1 MPKFYLDGPDAHRAL
16 QPGRILLSSLI
27 LLLPGGA
34 LACTSSAQDG
44 PGGILEAAASGETD
58 RITAI
63 LEREP
68 DRIHE
73 TDTDGRTPLHLA
85 VMGRREGAARL
96 LLDRGADVATAD
108 AQGRT
113 PLHQAA
119 EMGSGVLVDLL
130 VGAGSEV
137 EARDLWGRTPLFLAA
152 NWGNDLDAVERL
164 IAAGA
169 NVNDRTP
176 RGEQILMATL
186 AYARP
191 EIVQALM
198 NAGARFPDNAE
209 ELGAAVYLSAGN
221 GLESVF
227 SSATRAAEDM
237 GIHWWERV
245 SMQAA
250 ARGGSVRIGASLL
263 ARGASVDRTDEYGVT
278 PLHVAAEE
286 GNLAFLNFLVRNG
299 ASLEARSAKGKTAL
313 HLAREG
319 GHDEVE
325 ARLLSLGASDAPPAF
340 PELRGP
346 WFGQPEP
353 HESPERF
360 APGIVSG
367 HAMAAEHSPAAF
379 SPSGNEVYW
388 TEKFRGPVLHS
399 RMEEDGWISPEP
411 AAFVSSYGEGEPIFS
426 PDGNRLYFLSM
437 RPLPSGGEPGRERI
451 WFVEREGDGWS
462 EPRLVSEA
470 VNAFEHHW
478 LFSVDRE
485 GTLYFSSLAE
495 GGYGNRDLY
504 RSRMVD
510 GVHQAPENLGPALN
524 TPGLEHTPFIAPD
537 GSYLIFVTSGH
548 GLREGMFHMV
558 ISYRHPSGE
567 WTTPLPLDSVTA
579 PVRDPLCPLVSP
591 DGRFLFFIGS
601 GDVWW
606 TRADFIEALR
616 PTPPP

>member
-1 MPKFYLDGPDAHRAL
+1 MPKVYLEGPECRRAL
-16 QPGRILLSSLI
+16 RPGRILLSSL
-27 LLLPGGA
+27 LLCLPVGTV
-34 LACTSSAQDG
+34 ACTSSAQDG
-44 PGGILEAAASGETD
+44 PGGILEAAASGEAE
-58 RITAI
+58 RITAD
-63 LEREP
+63 LEGDP
-68 DRIHE
+68 SRIHE
-73 TDTDGRTPLHLA
+73 TDPDGRTPLHLA
-85 VMGRREGAARL
+85 VMGGHEGAARL
-96 LLDRGADVATAD
+96 LVDRGADLAALD
-108 AQGRT
+108 AQDRT

-119 EMGSGVLVDLL
+119 EVGSGVLVELL
-130 VGAGSEV
+130 LDAGSEV

-169 NVNDRTP
+169 NADDRTP
-176 RGEQILMATL
+176 RGEQILLATL
-186 AYARP
+186 ANGRP

-198 NAGARFPDNAE
+198 DAGARLPHNAE
-209 ELGAAVYLSAGN
+209 ELRAAVYLSAGN
-221 GLESVF
+221 GLEGVF
-227 SSATRAAEDM
+227 RSATRAAEDL
-237 GIHWWERV
+237 GIAWWEAV
-245 SMQAA
+245 PMQAA
-250 ARGGSVRIGASLL
+250 ARGGSVRIGESLL
-263 ARGASVDRTDEYGVT
+263 ARGASADRTNEYGIT
-278 PLHVAAEE
+278 PLQVAAEE
-286 GNLAFLNFLVRNG
+286 GNLAFVDFLIRNG
-299 ASLEARSAKGKTAL
+299 APLEARSAMGKTAL
-313 HLAREG
+313 HMARDRG
-319 GHDEVE
+319 RHEVE
-325 ARLLSLGASDAPPAF
+325 ARLLSLGASDVPPAF
-340 PELRGP
+340 PELRGR
-346 WFGQPEP
+346 WLGQPKP
-353 HESPERF
+353 QGSPERF
-360 APGIVSG
+360 ALGIVSG

-379 SPSGNEVYW
+379 SPSGTEVYW

-399 RMEEDGWISPEP
+399 RMEEDGWTSPAP
-411 AAFVSSYGEGEPIFS
+411 ATFVSSYGEGEPIFS

-437 RPLPSGGEPGRERI
+437 RPLPGGGEAGRERI

-462 EPRLVSEA
+462 EPKPVSEA

-510 GVHQAPENLGPALN
+510 GVHQAPENLGPPLN
-524 TPGLEHTPFIAPD
+524 APGLEHTPFIAPD

-558 ISYRHPSGE
+558 ISFRNPSGE
-567 WTTPLPLDSVTA
+567 WSPPLSLDSITA

-616 PTPPP
+616 PTTPP

>member
-1 MPKFYLDGPDAHRAL
+1 MCRHAL
-16 QPGRILLSSLI
+16 RPGRNLLSF
-27 LLLPGGA
+27 LLLTLLGGS
-34 LACTSSAQDG
+34 LACTSSAQGG
-44 PGGILEAAASGETD
+44 PGGILEAATAGDVE
-58 RITAI
+58 RITAL
-63 LEREP
+63 LEGDP
-68 DRIHE
+68 TRIHE
-73 TDTDGRTPLHLA
+73 TDPDGRTPLHLA
-85 VMGRREGAARL
+85 AMGGHEGAARL
-96 LLDRGADVATAD
+96 LVDRGSDLAALD

-130 VGAGSEV
+130 VDAGSEV

-152 NWGNDLDAVERL
+152 NWGNDLEAVERL

-169 NVNDRTP
+169 NVDDRTP

-186 AYARP
+186 AYGRP

-198 NAGARFPDNAE
+198 DAGARLPDNAE

-221 GLESVF
+221 GLEGVF

-237 GIHWWERV
+237 GILWWERV

-250 ARGGSVRIGASLL
+250 ARGGSVRIGESLL
-263 ARGASVDRTDEYGVT
+263 ARGAPVDRTNEYGVT
-278 PLHVAAEE
+278 PLHVSAEE
-286 GNLAFLNFLVRNG
+286 GNLAFVDFLIRSG
-299 ASLEARSAKGKTAL
+299 ASLEARSAMGKTAL
-313 HLAREG
+313 HMARER
-319 GHDEVE
+319 GHDEVV
-325 ARLLSLGASDAPPAF
+325 ARLLSLGASDAAPAF

-346 WFGQPEP
+346 WLGQPEP
-353 HESPERF
+353 RESPERF

-379 SPSGNEVYW
+379 SPSGTEVYW
-388 TEKFRGPVLHS
+388 TERFRGPVLHS
-399 RMEEDGWISPEP
+399 DLEENGWTPP
-411 AAFVSSYGEGEPIFS
+411 APAPFVSSYGEGEPIFS
-426 PDGNRLYFLSM
+426 PDGDRLYFLSM
-437 RPLPSGGEPGRERI
+437 RPLPGGGEAGREKI
-451 WFVEREGDGWS
+451 WFVERGGDGWS
-462 EPRLVSEA
+462 EPRPVGEA

-510 GVHQAPENLGPALN
+510 GVHQAPENLGPGLN

-548 GLREGMFHMV
+548 GLQEGMFHMV
-558 ISYRHPSGE
+558 ISYRDPSGE
-567 WTTPLPLDSVTA
+567 WSPPLPLDSITA

-601 GDVWW
+601 GDIWW

-616 PTPPP
+616 PITPP